1 MSKKLK
7 TLLGIS
13 ALFFIGSA
21 LCFVLIFTQT
31 EKYVTKITDLSV
43 GVRDQ
48 DIRSTQAQK
57 LVTLL
62 KHTTEI
68 QNELKAFIVTESSTV
83 EVIEKLESLGART
96 GVSVNISSLSAD
108 DTGVLGRVRGRVET
122 RGTWSSVLTYMNA
135 VEGLPYRIS
144 ISNISLKRDP
154 SAEIGKTPTWGMTF
168 SIELLKIK

>member
-1 MSKKLK
+1 MSKRLK
-7 TLLGIS
+7 TLLGI
-13 ALFFIGSA
+13 ATLLFFGSV
-21 LCFVLIFTQT
+21 LGFVFVFLKT
-31 EKYVTKITDLSV
+31 ETYIEKIAELSV

-57 LVTLL
+57 LVSIL
-62 KHTTEI
+62 KHTTDT
-68 QNELKAFIVTESSTV
+68 QNALKAFIVTESSIV
-83 EVIEKLESLGART
+83 EVIEKLESLGTRT

-135 VEGLPYRIS
+135 IESLPYKIS

-154 SAEIGKTPTWGMTF
+154 STEKGKVPTWGMTF

>member
-7 TLLGIS
+7 TLLGI
-13 ALFFIGSA
+13 ATLLFLGSA
-21 LCFVLIFTQT
+21 LGFGLVFLKT
-31 EKYVTKITDLSV
+31 ESHIKKIAELSV

-48 DIRSTQAQK
+48 DMRSLQAQK

-62 KHTTEI
+62 KHTTET
-68 QNELKAFIVTESSTV
+68 QNALKAFIVTESSTV
-83 EVIEKLESLGART
+83 EVIETLESLGTRT

-122 RGTWSSVLTYMNA
+122 RGNWSSVLTYMNA
-135 VEGLPYRIS
+135 VEALPYKIS

-154 SAEIGKTPTWGMTF
+154 STEKGKAPTWGMTF